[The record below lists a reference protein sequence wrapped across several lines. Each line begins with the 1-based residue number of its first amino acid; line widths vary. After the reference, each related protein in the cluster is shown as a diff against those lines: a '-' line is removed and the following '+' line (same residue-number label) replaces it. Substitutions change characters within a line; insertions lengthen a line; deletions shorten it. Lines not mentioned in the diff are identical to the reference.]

1 MVIAKIGGE
10 QWGGR
15 FPIRNDSGG
24 SQSEIIAL
32 VERSLSDSVFKTY
45 FLLVMRLLAL
55 KPLSKPASTSGT
67 VAPPNLGNILIR
79 CPFLRE
85 GQEEPLILYN

>member
-24 SQSEIIAL
+24 SQSEIIAP

-45 FLLVMRLLAL
+45 FLLVERLLAL
-55 KPLSKPASTSGT
+55 LATIQTGKQPMGRWTSRT
-67 VAPPNLGNILIR
+67 CHNNVIT
-79 CPFLRE
+79 
-85 GQEEPLILYN
+85 

>member
-45 FLLVMRLLAL
+45 FLLVSDYSL
-55 KPLSKPASTSGT
+55 
-67 VAPPNLGNILIR
+67 
-79 CPFLRE
+79 
-85 GQEEPLILYN
+85 

>member
-45 FLLVMRLLAL
+45 FLLVKRLLAL
-55 KPLSKPASTSGT
+55 MPLSKPASNQRDGGTSES
-67 VAPPNLGNILIR
+67 
-79 CPFLRE
+79 LR
-85 GQEEPLILYN
+85 IC